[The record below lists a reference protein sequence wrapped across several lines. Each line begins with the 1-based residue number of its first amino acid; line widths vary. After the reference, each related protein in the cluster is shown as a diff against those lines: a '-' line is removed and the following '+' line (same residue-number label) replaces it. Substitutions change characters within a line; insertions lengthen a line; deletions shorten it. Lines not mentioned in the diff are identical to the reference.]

1 MKTFILPALL
11 AAALVACTPAAE
23 TPAEAPAAPA
33 EQTEP
38 VPEVAPE
45 PAAPVSD
52 LDVAFELGFTEYAL
66 MRLAELGETVTISAM
81 YYGEPLPEV
90 AKTMTEADGPFYVV
104 GTYETIV
111 DPVDQTISVSGA
123 GVDTAKLVNLTG
135 APVVN
140 VNIFTS
146 RTKHPENIIT
156 CTLIDGEVAEL
167 RAKPPA
173 TLCEML
179 DAN

>member
-11 AAALVACTPAAE
+11 TAALVACTPAAE

-33 EQTEP
+33 EQTES

-90 AKTMTEADGPFYVV
+90 ADTMTDADGPFYVV

-111 DPVDQTISVSGA
+111 NPVDQTISVSGA
-123 GVDTAKLVNLTG
+123 GVDTAKLANLTG

-140 VNIFTS
+140 VNVFTS
-146 RTKHPENIIT
+146 RTQHPDNLIT
-156 CTLIDGEVAEL
+156 CTLIDGDVAEL

>member
-1 MKTFILPALL
+1 
-11 AAALVACTPAAE
+11 
-23 TPAEAPAAPA
+23 
-33 EQTEP
+33 
-38 VPEVAPE
+38 
-45 PAAPVSD
+45 
-52 LDVAFELGFTEYAL
+52 
-66 MRLAELGETVTISAM
+66 M

-90 AKTMTEADGPFYVV
+90 AETMTEADGPFYVV

>member
-23 TPAEAPAAPA
+23 TPAEAPATPA
-33 EQTEP
+33 EQTEA
-38 VPEVAPE
+38 VPEVATE
-45 PAAPVSD
+45 TAAPASE

-66 MRLAELGETVTISAM
+66 MRLAELGETVTISGM
-81 YYGEPLPEV
+81 YYGEPVPEV
-90 AKTMTEADGPFYVV
+90 AEAMTEADGPIYVV
-104 GTYETIV
+104 GSYEAV
-111 DPVDQTISVSGA
+111 VYPLGQTVTVSGA
-123 GVDTAKLVNLTG
+123 GIDPAKLANLAD
-135 APVVN
+135 APLLN

-146 RTKHPENIIT
+146 RTKHPDNLID
-156 CTLIDGEVAEL
+156 CTLIDGDVAEL

>member
-1 MKTFILPALL
+1 MKTFLLPLVL
-11 AAALVACTPAAE
+11 AAALAACTPASEA
-23 TPAEAPAAPA
+23 PAPAAPA
-33 EQTEP
+33 EVVEEAP
-38 VPEVAPE
+38 VVEPEVAVATSE
-45 PAAPVSD
+45 Q
-52 LDVAFELGFTEYAL
+52 DVMFELGFTEYAL

-90 AKTMTEADGPFYVV
+90 AETMTEADGPFYVV

-111 DPVDQTISVSGA
+111 NPVDQTISVSGA
-123 GVDTAKLVNLTG
+123 GVDTAKLANLTG

-146 RTKHPENIIT
+146 RTMHPDNLIT
-156 CTLIDGEVAEL
+156 CTLIDGDVAEL

>member
-23 TPAEAPAAPA
+23 TPAEAPAAPV

-90 AKTMTEADGPFYVV
+90 AATMTEADGPFYVV

-111 DPVDQTISVSGA
+111 NPVDQTISVSGA
-123 GVDTAKLVNLTG
+123 GVDTAKLANLTG
-135 APVVN
+135 APVINVN
-140 VNIFTS
+140 VFTS
-146 RTKHPENIIT
+146 RTMHPDNLIT